1 MTNNMDNMEYSELSE
16 KSIFS
21 LMDSRYEH
29 KNILYEH
36 LHLSY
41 DEAIRRLINYLETYD
56 ATFDENRVDNKI
68 YRNYFKFE
76 NVKVRP
82 SLKDDGTE
90 LLFPSEARLKNLTY
104 SIKLVGKITQY
115 QEIYDLNDKKV
126 ILKTLIGKPVEN
138 ETLMVIPNM
147 VRSKTCSTVISKLK
161 DNGECHLDPGG
172 YFIVSSGGSAGGEK
186 ILLCL
191 EKMVENKP
199 LVFIVKEGSGKN
211 LKETYKI
218 QLNSRSTD
226 LNIMMQGIQI
236 RIKKDFNILLKVP
249 IFHEVSIFTLLRAM
263 GMESDKEMVDYITY
277 GNNDN
282 DMINLLKISINLSK
296 KDGKKIILSK
306 DDAINVMINKIR
318 VTEKYTT
325 SDKDII
331 YFEKKEYLKM
341 LFEKTF
347 MPHINNDRYSD
358 VLKTK
363 SYYICYMLNKLLNCY
378 LGRTPVDD
386 RDSFIN
392 KRIDMPGD
400 IIMDI
405 AIKTHKKMLNDC
417 NKLFWKRTQG
427 NNENPPNIINHIQPK
442 KVELQIKKTLSIGS
456 YDNKPGCAMPLP
468 RTTLV
473 QSLVFLRRIDATIND
488 SSSMK
493 LIGPRH
499 YNPSQIG
506 FLDPTESPEHENIG
520 LVKHLSLTS
529 SITINNPEQTILI
542 YDIVKI
548 NKHFIHI
555 NNHSLMNL
563 SRMTKIFLN
572 GEWIGFT
579 LNGIEIYNELKLL
592 KQNNI
597 IAKTNGIIF
606 NIQLNEIRIYTDSG
620 RLYRPILNVKNNKII
635 LSNEIINDIVY
646 SKTKST
652 LNKWD
657 LLIMKYPEA
666 IDFIDV
672 EEQFFCLIAERYSE
686 VEEMKLREKNV
697 YPDDDKPIVNR
708 YDDSVILRYTHCE
721 IHPVFVM
728 GMISGCTIYANH
740 NMCTRNIFYYAQ
752 GKQAMGIFATN
763 YRNRLDIAYI
773 LYHTQRPIV
782 YSKISKYIHTDVL
795 PCGENIMMMVAC
807 YTGMNQDDSLVF
819 NQSAIDRGLFR
830 SISLKKYGS
839 KIEKNQTTAEDNQ
852 FGIPDV
858 SKLIEKDTFQYTKLN
873 EKGYAPE
880 ESIIFNGDAIIG
892 KFTHMQPKEGSDKHL
907 KDSSEIYKGN
917 VPTIIDKVF
926 TGIKNAD
933 GMEMINIRTRTEKIP
948 KIGDKFCLVV
958 ENTEVLTTKG
968 WVKFMNLSMDDYVAT
983 LRKNKI
989 VYEKPHS
996 IFTLNYT
1003 GKIHKIYSD
1012 LVDMDI
1018 TLDHQMY
1025 VKMQNNKNFE
1035 LLESSK
1041 IYKTGYN
1048 LKKNGIYE
1056 KGNVEKILIDSA
1068 YCPYNTFLELHA
1080 MFINYGYIGDTG
1092 LVYINVT
1099 NNDMNEYLKSIFKI
1113 LKLNNKYSTNIF
1125 KNNYY
1130 LIKSKTLYELF
1141 KEINMNIKE
1150 KCLPKYLLD
1159 LNNTQSEILLKSLFL
1174 KNKDSYETNSLNM
1187 VDSITILAIHAGFS
1201 TSIDNNNNEFT
1212 VNLNKLEDNE
1222 PTINPE
1228 NELMY
1233 DFCGVVGC
1241 IEVSSHVFM
1250 IRQNNKCVWSGNCCY
1265 TDDHDVMTN
1274 HGWKNIKDIDLEDKV
1289 ACLENDHELVY
1300 RNPKEIMNYDFD
1312 SQVHGQLYEID
1323 TSAVSL
1329 RVTMNHNMYVGDR
1342 EGKKWRIDTAENIY
1356 GKRLKFKKNAD
1367 IFNPIIKHPMLKY
1380 ENDIPTG
1387 FIFTYEDKETV
1398 VDLNIWCIVFGIWLA
1413 EGWVAKSTKYEGYTT
1428 TFSTDKDRVK
1438 EVLGPL
1444 LSELKFSY
1452 NANTP
1457 RQEAYDKPKW
1467 SLHHRHLGNYLLSTD
1482 IKTALQKYIP
1492 DWAFCMTQQQ
1502 AKLLIHG
1509 MMLGDGHIIST
1520 IKDETYKSNGIIFSV
1535 DGSKIIGYD
1544 DNIRKSETR
1553 RYDTSSERLRDDLQ
1567 RLCLH
1572 AGYASSVM
1580 TRNQEGHSHV
1590 IKKEG
1595 RSFGK
1600 TISSDKLAYRI
1611 TIIETQVTPL
1621 VNKNKTAAG
1630 ENQQDTKVDFV
1641 GKVYCCRMYDDGK
1654 IGVMYIRRNY
1664 NVIWSCNSRSGQKGT
1679 IGLTLHSS
1687 NMPFTSRGISPDI
1700 IMNPHAYP
1708 SRLAFAQML
1717 ENAMGKIGALKGEE
1731 VDATPFTKT
1740 NLDDIHDELIKLG
1753 YNPDCTETFYN
1764 GFTGQKIVNPL
1775 VIGINFYHRLK
1786 HLVDDKV
1793 HSRSTGNTTLMTRQP
1808 QEGRAKGGGGRLGE
1822 MERDSLIAHGNSL
1835 FLKERLLDM
1844 SDMYTTYVCDIC
1856 GLFAQRIKK
1865 KENKPYPSETD
1876 SYECKAC
1883 KNKNKV
1889 SEIKI
1894 PYCAKLLI
1902 QELMSM
1908 NIAPRI
1914 RTTNSE

>member
-1 MTNNMDNMEYSELSE
+1 MLNNKENMSLSE

-41 DEAIRRLINYLETYD
+41 DESIRRLINYLETYD
-56 ATFDENRVDNKI
+56 ATFDENKVENKI

-82 SLKDDGTE
+82 SLKENGTD
-90 LLFPSEARLKNLTY
+90 LLFPSEARLLNLTY
-104 SIKLVGKITQY
+104 SIKLVGKITQF

-126 ILKTLIGKPVEN
+126 ISKIIIGKPVEN
-138 ETLMVIPNM
+138 ESLMAIPNM
-147 VRSKTCSTVISKLK
+147 VRSKTCSTVISKVK
-161 DNGECHLDPGG
+161 NNGECHLDPGG

-199 LVFIVKEGSGKN
+199 LVFTVKEGSGKN
-211 LKETYKI
+211 LKETYRI
-218 QLNSRSTD
+218 QLNSRSND
-226 LNIMMQGIQI
+226 LNVMMQGIQI
-236 RIKKDFNILLKVP
+236 RIKKDFSILLKVP

-296 KDGKKIILSK
+296 KEGKKIILSK
-306 DDAINVMINKIR
+306 DDAINVMLTKIR

-325 SDKDII
+325 TSDKDTV
-331 YFEKKEYLKM
+331 YLEKKEYLKM

-347 MPHINNDRYSD
+347 MPHINNDRHDD

-363 SYYICYMLNKLLNCY
+363 AYYICYMLNKLLNCY
-378 LGRTPVDD
+378 LGKIATDD
-386 RDSFIN
+386 RDSFVN

-427 NNENPPNIINHIQPK
+427 NNENPPNIINHIQAK
-442 KVELQIKKTLSIGS
+442 KVELQIKKTLSVGS

-468 RTTLV
+468 RQTLI

-506 FLDPTESPEHENIG
+506 FLDATESPEHENIG
-520 LVKHLSLTS
+520 LVKHLALTS

-542 YDIVKI
+542 YDIIKT

-555 NNHSLMNL
+555 NNHSLINL

-579 LNGIEIYNELKLL
+579 LKCIEIYKELKLL

-597 IAKTNGIIF
+597 IAKTNGITF
-606 NIQLNEIRIYTDSG
+606 NIQLNEIKIYTDSG
-620 RLYRPILNVKNNKII
+620 RLYRPILNVKENNII
-635 LSNEIINDIVY
+635 LNDGIINDIVN
-646 SKTKST
+646 SKTT

-657 LLIMKYPEA
+657 LLILKYPEA

-672 EEQFFCLIAERYSE
+672 EEQFYCLIAEKYE
-686 VEEMKLREKNV
+686 QVEEMKLREKNV
-697 YPDDDKPIVNR
+697 YPDNDNPIINR
-708 YDDSVILRYTHCE
+708 YDEALILNYTHCE

-819 NQSAIDRGLFR
+819 NQSSIDRGLFR

-852 FGIPDV
+852 FGIPDTTKLVERDTV
-858 SKLIEKDTFQYTKLN
+858 SYAKLN

-880 ESIIFNGDAIIG
+880 ETIIRNGDAIIG
-892 KFTHMQPKEGSDKHL
+892 KFTHTQPREGSDKHL

-917 VPTIIDKVF
+917 VSTIIDKVF

-933 GMEMINIRTRTEKIP
+933 GMDMINIRTRTEKIP

-958 ENTEVLTTKG
+958 DKTEVLTSRG
-968 WVKFMNLSMDDYVAT
+968 WIKFFNLKMDDYVAT

-1003 GKIHKIYSD
+1003 GNIHKIQSD
-1012 LVDMDI
+1012 FAEMDV
-1018 TLDHQMY
+1018 TMDHKMY
-1025 VKMQNNKNFE
+1025 VKQKNKEDFE
-1035 LLESSK
+1035 LIDSSR
-1041 IYKTGYN
+1041 IYQNTYN
-1048 LKKNGIYE
+1048 LKKNGYYE
-1056 KGNVEKILIDSA
+1056 KGNVEKIYIDTVSV
-1068 YCPYNTFLELHA
+1068 PYNKFLEFFA
-1080 MFINYGYIGDTG
+1080 IFINYGYIGDENIIH
-1092 LVYINVT
+1092 INVI
-1099 NNDMNEYLKSIFKI
+1099 NNDVTNYLKSIISI
-1113 LKLNNKYSTNIF
+1113 LNLNIKFNTNIF
-1125 KNNYY
+1125 GGNYY
-1130 LIKSKTLYELF
+1130 TIYSKTLYLLF
-1141 KEINMNIKE
+1141 KQINSNPSE
-1150 KCLPKYLLD
+1150 KSLPQYLLD
-1159 LNNTQSEILLKSLFL
+1159 LNNVQSEILLKSLCF
-1174 KNKDSYETNSLNM
+1174 KTPNYYETISIKM
-1187 VDSITILAIHAGFS
+1187 VNDITILAIHAGYS
-1201 TSIDNNNNEFT
+1201 TSVSNKNNMSIISINELANNEP
-1212 VNLNKLEDNE
+1212 L
-1222 PTINPE
+1222 ICPE
-1228 NELMY
+1228 HESIY
-1233 DFCGVVGC
+1233 PFSGVVGC

-1265 TDDHDVMTN
+1265 TDDHDVLTH
-1274 HGWKNIKDIDLEDKV
+1274 HGWKNIKDVDLGDKI
-1289 ACLENDHELVY
+1289 ACLENDRELVY
-1300 RNPKEIMNYDFD
+1300 RNPKEVMNYDYD
-1312 SQVHGQLYEID
+1312 SKKHGPLYEID
-1323 TSAVSL
+1323 TNAVSL
-1329 RVTMNHNMYVGDR
+1329 KVTMNHNMYVLPLQS
-1342 EGKKWRIDTAENIY
+1342 KKWRIETAEQIY
-1356 GKRLKFKKNAD
+1356 GRRMKFKKDAD
-1367 IFNPIIKHPMLKY
+1367 IYNPIEKNELLKY

-1387 FIFTYEDKETV
+1387 FIFNYNGEQKV

-1413 EGWVAKSTKYEGYTT
+1413 EGWVAQSNKYEGYTT
-1428 TFSTDKDRVK
+1428 TFSTDKPRVK
-1438 EVLGPL
+1438 EILEPL
-1444 LSELKFSY
+1444 LSELKITFNSRTLRY
-1452 NANTP
+1452 D
-1457 RQEAYDKPKW
+1457 AYENPKW
-1467 SLHHRHLGNYLLSTD
+1467 SCHDRHMGNYLLSTG
-1482 IKTALQKYIP
+1482 IKTSLQKYIP
-1492 DWAFCMTQQQ
+1492 EWAFCITQQQ

-1520 IKDETYKSNGIIFSV
+1520 IKGETYKSNGIIFSE

-1544 DNIRKSETR
+1544 DTVRKSETR

-1572 AGYASSVM
+1572 AGYASSVL

-1590 IKKEG
+1590 VKKEG

-1611 TIIETQVTPL
+1611 TIIETQTRPL
-1621 VNKNKTAAG
+1621 VNKNKMANG
-1630 ENQQDTKVDFV
+1630 DNQQDKKVDFK

-1654 IGVMYIRRNY
+1654 IGIMYMRRNY
-1664 NVIWSCNSRSGQKGT
+1664 NVIWSCNSRSGQKGS
-1679 IGLTLHSS
+1679 IGLTLHSA
-1687 NMPFTSRGISPDI
+1687 NMPFTANGITPDI

-1731 VDATPFTKT
+1731 IDATPFTKT
-1740 NLDDIHDELIKLG
+1740 NLDDIKDELIKLG

-1775 VIGINFYHRLK
+1775 VIGVNYYHRLR

-1793 HSRSTGNTTLMTRQP
+1793 HSRSTGNMTLMTRQP
-1808 QEGRAKGGGGRLGE
+1808 QEGRSKGGGGRLGE

-1844 SDMYTTYVCDIC
+1844 SDIYTTYVCDIC

-1883 KNKNKV
+1883 KNKNKI

-1894 PYCAKLLI
+1894 PYCAKLLF

-1914 RTTNSE
+1914 RTTNSDV